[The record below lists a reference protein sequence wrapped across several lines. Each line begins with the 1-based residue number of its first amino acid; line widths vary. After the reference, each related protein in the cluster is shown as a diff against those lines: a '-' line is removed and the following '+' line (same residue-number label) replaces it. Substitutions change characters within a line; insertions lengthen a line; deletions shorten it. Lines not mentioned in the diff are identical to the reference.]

1 MTPAYEAAES
11 GAAQPCCAYATSVP
25 SGDAANS
32 LTASPV
38 TGLAHRPQAG
48 DVPGTRHVELVEAR
62 LGRSRRWARRDRRGR
77 DGEGAVISGDRD
89 APPQGPAS
97 GQRGHGPG
105 DLAIARPA
113 DLRCLSAGPHAHDG
127 HVERRRR
134 RSRRRIGRYPGQ
146 GGDAGP
152 GAGRGL
158 SRARPR
164 SRDRPRVTG
173 QGHGGQDDRGD
184 AGRDADGNQPG
195 AQAAHPAPDRSRS
208 RRRGPSGYRGA
219 ERVGLI
225 RGHDRGRGGER
236 VGQPVRGRGHL
247 FRRNHRV
254 PLNAR
259 ARAASPRA
267 AVDLTVPAL
276 MPSVAAISASDRP
289 T

>member
-1 MTPAYEAAES
+1 M
-11 GAAQPCCAYATSVP
+11 
-25 SGDAANS
+25 
-32 LTASPV
+32 
-38 TGLAHRPQAG
+38 
-48 DVPGTRHVELVEAR
+48 PGTRHAEPVEAR
-62 LGRSRRWARRDRRGR
+62 LGRSRRWAPRDLRGR
-77 DGEGAVISGDRD
+77 HDEGAVITGDRD
-89 APPQGPAS
+89 AMLQGPAS
-97 GQRGHGPG
+97 GQHGHGGPG
-105 DLAIARPA
+105 ELTVARPA
-113 DLRCLSAGPHAHDG
+113 DLHCLQLAKVSSHPRAHDG

-134 RSRRRIGRYPGQ
+134 RPRPRIGRYPGQ

-173 QGHGGQDDRGD
+173 QSHGGQDDRGD
-184 AGRDADGNQPG
+184 AGRDADGYQPG

-225 RGHDRGRGGER
+225 RRHDRGRGGER
-236 VGQPVRGRGHL
+236 VRQPVRGRGHL
-247 FRRNHRV
+247 FPRNHRV
-254 PLNAR
+254 PFNAR